1 MKKLLAA
8 GAVLVL
14 GMLGLI
20 WYQLHTPADAAP
32 APAPK
37 AEVAPA
43 PEPVARA
50 QGSGLAQ
57 VAAKV
62 AAETGKPEKVD
73 PASDAFFYKFDDL
86 QPHLLDKAAAT
97 CYDGGLNRVGWNAK
111 LKLAFK
117 DKIVNG
123 DVMVADVRIV
133 EDTIHNKALTDCF
146 VREVQNTKWHDDSL
160 PDWQQDDELVIRPE
174 RGMKKYTKENMD
186 YQGSGPDFTGKVIKA
201 Q

>member
-8 GAVLVL
+8 GAVVVL

-43 PEPVARA
+43 PEPARA

-97 CYDGGLNRVGWNAK
+97 CYSGGMNRVGWNAK

-133 EDTIHNKALTDCF
+133 EDTIHNKELTDCF

>member
-37 AEVAPA
+37 AEVVPA
-43 PEPVARA
+43 PEPARA

-97 CYDGGLNRVGWNAK
+97 CYSGGMNRVGWNAK

-123 DVMVADVRIV
+123 DVTVADVKIV
-133 EDTIHNKALTDCF
+133 EDTIHNKELTDCF

-160 PDWQQDDELVIRPE
+160 PDWTQDDELVIRPE

>member
-1 MKKLLAA
+1 MKKLLAL
-8 GAVLVL
+8 GAVGVIAL
-14 GMLGLI
+14 LGLI
-20 WYQLHTPADAAP
+20 WYQLHAPAEAAP

-37 AEVAPA
+37 VEAAPA
-43 PEPVARA
+43 APTARA
-50 QGSGLAQ
+50 QGTGLQQA
-57 VAAKV
+57 AAKV
-62 AAETGKPEKVD
+62 AEETGKPEKVD

-97 CYDGGLNRVGWNAK
+97 CYSGGINRVGRNAK

-133 EDTIHNKALTDCF
+133 EDTIHNKELTDCF
-146 VREVQNTKWHDDSL
+146 VREVQNTKWHDDTL
-160 PDWQQDDELVIRPE
+160 PDWTQDDELVIRPE
-174 RGMKKYTKENMD
+174 RGMKKYTKENME
-186 YQGSGPDFTGKVIKA
+186 YQGDGPDFTGKVVKA

>member
-8 GAVLVL
+8 GAVVVL

-43 PEPVARA
+43 PEPVRP

-97 CYDGGLNRVGWNAK
+97 CYSGGLNRVGWNAK

-123 DVMVADVRIV
+123 DVMVADVHIV
-133 EDTIHNKALTDCF
+133 EDTIHNKELTDCF

>member
-43 PEPVARA
+43 PEPARA

-97 CYDGGLNRVGWNAK
+97 CYSGGMNRVGWNAK

-123 DVMVADVRIV
+123 DVMVADVHIV
-133 EDTIHNKALTDCF
+133 EDTIHNKELTDCF

>member
-8 GAVLVL
+8 GGVAVIGLLV
-14 GMLGLI
+14 LI
-20 WYQLHTPADAAP
+20 WYQLHAPADAAP

-37 AEVAPA
+37 AEAAPA
-43 PEPVARA
+43 PTAPARA

-57 VAAKV
+57 AAAQVAEA
-62 AAETGKPEKVD
+62 TGKPEKVD

-86 QPHLLDKAAAT
+86 QPAMLTRNAAT
-97 CYDGGLNRVGWNAK
+97 CYSGGLGRVARNAK

-123 DVMVADVRIV
+123 EVFVTDVKIV
-133 EDTIHNKALTDCF
+133 ESTISDKALIDCF
-146 VREVQNTKWHDDSL
+146 VREVENTKWHDDSL
-160 PDWQQDDELVIRPE
+160 PDWTQDDELVIRPE
-174 RGMKKYTKENMD
+174 RGMKKYTKENME
-186 YQGSGPDFTGKVIKA
+186 YQGDGPDFTGKVVKA